1 VSAVAEDRALT
12 TVNEVPLALTF
23 VMEPAEAKMQ
33 LTKLQEFIR
42 SVMVDGEDYGTIQ
55 GTAKPTLYKPGAEKL
70 CEIYGLTP
78 TFEVVEKI
86 EDWQAGFFYYS
97 VRCTLTSRRNGMVY
111 AQGVG
116 SCNSKETKYR
126 YRWVPAEE
134 VPPGVDR
141 AGLVQRRTSKWVF
154 GSEVPEGLD
163 KGRLPKEERTS
174 RKTGK
179 PYTVYDIG
187 QVLYRIENDE
197 GYSVANTV
205 LKMAKKRAH
214 VDATLSATRSSGIF
228 TQDIEDLTDDHPER
242 HSSIDARSE
251 PADAAT
257 SPQGASPAN
266 GRPKSQTR
274 AQRAPAEPQAAPTS
288 AASAPADPPDVP
300 WSPDY
305 VPPPAPDAPV
315 SADEL
320 RAVED
325 LLLAANRYTDEQ
337 MRSALQRVKTHAD
350 AQRAIASLCRVV
362 TDEEAKRGIL
372 STLTLPG
379 IAEAVPYQAQAAAS

>member
-1 VSAVAEDRALT
+1 LSAVAEERALT

-33 LTKLQEFIR
+33 LAKLQEFIR
-42 SVMVDGEDYGTIQ
+42 SVMVEGEDYGTIQ

-141 AGLVQRRTSKWVF
+141 ASLVQRRTSKWVF
-154 GSEVPEGLD
+154 ASDVPEGVD
-163 KGRLPKEERTS
+163 RARLPKEERTS

-228 TQDIEDLTDDHPER
+228 TQDLEDLSEDHPER
-242 HSSIDARSE
+242 HGAIDAKSE
-251 PADAAT
+251 PAEAPR
-257 SPQGASPAN
+257 SPQGASPSS
-266 GRPKSQTR
+266 GRTR
-274 AQRAPAEPQAAPTS
+274 GQGSAQRPAAEPQGAPAGS
-288 AASAPADPPDVP
+288 AQADPPDVP

-305 VPPPAPDAPV
+305 VPPPAPDAPA
-315 SADEL
+315 SADEIK
-320 RAVED
+320 AVED

-337 MRSALQRVKTHAD
+337 MKGALKRVKTHAD
-350 AQRAIASLCRVV
+350 AKRAITSLCAVV
-362 TDEEAKRGIL
+362 ADEEAKRGIL
-372 STLTLPG
+372 STLTLPD
-379 IAEAVPYQAQAAAS
+379 IAEAAVYQGQASVGS